1 MTTRNLNTTS
11 LNWQVS
17 ALKLRSNSS
26 LNIDSSGAN
35 IRFTRN
41 DASLCIIGTNVDAC
55 SNSVLNSCALSVGS
69 SDFSNNTNT
78 NTFGAYYSFGET
90 NTQLA
95 FGSTATRSST
105 GRPGY
110 IRYNTDDNGFEFWST
125 LSNTWAAI
133 SQPTP
138 TFTSISPNYVPEDS
152 SFNYTITGTNYT
164 SGATIQFISVSGNIE
179 YAPASGTSFI
189 SSTQLQARNTLQMS
203 NDGGGVTG
211 AGTLGYKIKITN
223 SGGTSVTTD
232 NAVLTYNQGPLWI
245 TAANTNLGTGVSGET
260 YTYATSP
267 FIDLSAVDTGAVI
280 HNPIKYF
287 LDPSG
292 STITGAT
299 SVVLDPS
306 GRLRGTMPFVTT
318 LTTYTFNAYPLD
330 ASGALGPVRSFAF
343 SVTIPFTATGGDF
356 IFTDG
361 GYKYH
366 IFTTTGSS
374 TFSVTSGSKTID
386 YVIIGGGGG
395 GDRDHGGG
403 GGAGGYRYG
412 STSVS
417 TSPGSY
423 SITVGTG
430 GSGYSP
436 SVPAATNGGSSS
448 AFSITSAGGGYGG
461 ASNTGAGNSGGSG
474 GGGGGPSGPFGSG
487 NTPSTSP
494 SQGNNGGT
502 GTGSGGVE
510 PGGGGGGAGSAGS
523 NGGTPISN
531 GGGAGGNGST
541 VHSAWLSAISTNTA
555 IATAW
560 KNAVSPGYIAGGG
573 GGATNSSG
581 GNIGPGGLGGGGFG
595 GQGGAAVTTPAPAA
609 PSTTPATR
617 DGQNGVPNT
626 GSGGGGAG
634 SNGAINAG
642 NGGSGIVM
650 IRYSV

>member
-1 MTTRNLNTTS
+1 MTTRILNTTS

-41 DASLCIIGTNVDAC
+41 DASLCVIGTNVDAC
-55 SNSVLNSCALSVGS
+55 SNAILNSCALSVGS

-78 NTFGAYYSFGET
+78 NTFGTYYSFGESA
-90 NTQLA
+90 TQIA
-95 FGSTATRSST
+95 FGNSSSEPSN

-110 IRYNTDDNGFEFWST
+110 IRYNTDEYAIEFWST

-152 SFNYTITGTNYT
+152 SFNYTVTGTNYT

-203 NDGGGVTG
+203 NDGGGNTG

-223 SGGTSVTTD
+223 SGGTTVTTN
-232 NAVLTYNQGPLWI
+232 NAVLTFNEGPLWI

-267 FIDLSAVDTGAVI
+267 FSDLSAVDTGAVI
-280 HNPIKYF
+280 HNPVKFF

-292 STITGAT
+292 STIAGAT

-306 GRLRGTMPFVTT
+306 GRLTGTMPFVTT
-318 LTTYTFNAYPLD
+318 LTTYNFNAYPLD
-330 ASGALGPVRSFAF
+330 ASGALGPVRQFAF
-343 SVTIPFTATGGDF
+343 SVQIPFTATGGDF
-356 IFTDG
+356 IFTSG

-374 TFSVTSGSKTID
+374 TFSVTNGTKTID
-386 YVIIGGGGG
+386 YVIIAGGGG

-417 TSPGSY
+417 ASPGSY
-423 SITVGTG
+423 SITVGAGGAGWGPSSPG
-430 GSGYSP
+430 GS
-436 SVPAATNGGSSS
+436 NGSSSS

-474 GGGGGPSGPFGSG
+474 GGGGGPSGAAGSG

-494 SQGNNGGT
+494 SQGNNGGA
-502 GTGSGGVE
+502 GTPSGGTE

-523 NGGTPISN
+523 NGGSP
-531 GGGAGGNGST
+531 GAGVGGAGGNGST

-573 GGATNSSG
+573 GGATNGSG
-581 GNIGPGGLGGGGFG
+581 TSIGPGGLGGGGFG
-595 GQGGAAVTTPAPAA
+595 GAGGAPSVGPAPAA
-609 PSTTPATR
+609 PSASPVTR

-634 SNGAINAG
+634 SNGGSAAG
-642 NGGSGIVM
+642 NGGSGILM